1 MKIVIDNV
9 KFEYDLGCRL
19 LKLKYGNVP
28 FGNLADIWESITPMT
43 FKEISKEISNLEQRR
58 VAINCLGL
66 EKIYEEVNPELVSK
80 KTIKKTTTWVNSKGE
95 LETIK
100 FNDTYELYR
109 VKGSVWGGDV
119 TDKWARPQDVFF
131 VKFKDTS
138 TDRNYMIWVDAQSV
152 YRTNNPNEWLSSQD
166 DVSKMITPIQAI
178 AWTIQTNIKQG
189 GIEKMVRQGD
199 CVLIKKKKGAEE
211 VGIRHLTEKEYL
223 KLLVAE
229 S

>member
-9 KFEYDLGCRL
+9 KFDYDMGCRL
-19 LKLKYGNVP
+19 LKLKYGDKP
-28 FGNLADIWESITPMT
+28 FGNLADIWDSITPMT

-66 EKIYEEVNPELVSK
+66 EKIYEEVNPELVGQE
-80 KTIKKTTTWVNSKGE
+80 TINKTTTWVNSKGE

-109 VKGSVWGGDV
+109 VKGSVWGGDL
-119 TDKWARPQDVFF
+119 TNGWQKPQDVFF

-152 YRTNNPNEWLSSQD
+152 YRTNNPGKWTSSSD
-166 DVSKMITPIQAI
+166 DYSKMIRPIQAI
-178 AWTIQTNIKQG
+178 AWTIQTNIAQG
-189 GIEKMVRQGD
+189 GIKKMVRQGD
-199 CVLIKKKKGAEE
+199 CVLIKKKRGAKEE
-211 VGIRHLTEKEYL
+211 GTRHLTEKEYL
-223 KLLVAE
+223 ELLVAE

>member
-9 KFEYDLGCRL
+9 KFDYNLGCRL

-80 KTIKKTTTWVNSKGE
+80 KTVKKTTTWVNSKGE

-100 FNDTYELYR
+100 FKDTYELYR
-109 VKGSVWGGDV
+109 VKGEVWGGDV

-152 YRTNNPNEWLSSQD
+152 YRTNNPNKWLSSQD
-166 DVSKMITPIQAI
+166 DVGKITPIDAI
-178 AWTIQTNIKQG
+178 SWTIQTNIEKG
-189 GIEKMVRQGD
+189 GIEKILRQGD
-199 CVLIKKKKGAEE
+199 CILIKTKKNAKIGL
-211 VGIRHLTEKEYL
+211 VRHLTEKEYL
-223 KLLVAE
+223 ELLVAE